1 MDKNVD
7 NELINQNT
15 SNKNHENIIS
25 TSNTNNAKN
34 INDNSPEQNVANIQ
48 NLNNIIN
55 PESIPNSSP
64 NSCPGKVILISNHTK
79 SNNYNDNNKSNKD
92 LAHNKILNNPN
103 SKLLQEKLKNIFLE
117 REKAKLKYNKQLIPE
132 QLKYNSDDEES
143 NYSKEIK
150 KNDLNDKI
158 NKVEIKQN
166 SNEKHHFNHDKI
178 IQNEKEEKKENEI
191 NNSSNE
197 KEKNINSEKI
207 RSIKKDNREINEIK
221 SFTKNRYNNSNKNI
235 NNEKDA
241 EEENDRNLYQLLLSK
256 KVKDMYGD
264 VKEENKNNSKKE
276 DIKEKKEILR
286 ENLIEKEE
294 KKAEKEFKKE
304 EIENTKENE
313 ETIQKEAKIEKTE
326 EKEKENELIKNNK
339 EDKEIV
345 ENRYNKSE
353 NIDKN
358 KNNEEE
364 SNNEEEKKK
373 YQTKTL
379 KRSSGVITLNQNIN
393 IEKDN
398 QNERNEKCTEVPSL
412 QRNKLTINLNS
423 PRILDKIAYNN
434 NETEYQL
441 KSPIISSREAII
453 INENPKTINRYEHES
468 KTVKEEPNDK
478 NSILKLLRLIKNKKS
493 EKEKIEKEKE
503 KVKEGICQRSKS
515 QAPTRN
521 LESFHKLKSKSIE
534 ENKQLNNNINNNE
547 NCKNKRFCLGSPK
560 QEIYN
565 KKTMTNNRNKIASNH
580 PTNFNSKNIKK
591 IEIQKNNNS
600 NLIKKNNECC
610 SSNKNNMNRIVVNHR
625 MKKTITK
632 KGFHNLKSININGF
646 KNSETYKTVIS
657 RHNTTNITKANQ
669 KIKRNEIEINCKK
682 TYEKP
687 VFIYNKQNLPN
698 RSMEMDNLDFSNSN
712 YLSNNNIFK
721 YSSSSSNKIIRN
733 ILIPKKIYN
742 PRKPVNGKG
751 KSVEK
756 SPRQKNI
763 INKDYGDFYSYNN
776 YNNNLNNYNC
786 NNNSDIN
793 ASPNSNN
800 IYVKKKSFLIES
812 NFDTNTSSIDI
823 SKSKNGERSQKYYS
837 INNYKLDNSGINS
850 GYPSYYMML
859 SKKEKDNSYKKINLK
874 VNKKMPYNHY
884 YNETESGEIEYGL
897 GRSLILDQNNNFNYN
912 KNSHN
917 VKNLDKHNSFNINK
931 KNTSIR
937 GYKNANKKSPNYKK
951 SVIKKD
957 TSKTSKDIFIN
968 FETEENKS
976 INMNTFN
983 NNSIIKTVN
992 NDSMF
997 NKRRNGDQ
1005 KKLSLFKIEDLL
1017 VIEEKLN
1024 FIIECLRNNQET
1036 KKQCFDFWNYFFNGL
1051 IFKKIEKIYD
1061 AENDIEIIKLSIN
1074 YLLISLIICY
1084 EYCTDQDAFI
1094 ETNSKLLELME
1105 INYNNLM
1112 KMFQQIINY
1121 VDDEVENP
1129 WIKRLLN
1136 VFEAFSKREEF
1147 SSYNEDI
1154 LFTIEKIR
1162 INNENINLK
1171 IQNILNSFQTENSTL
1186 LTNYYLQIKVKTY
1199 EDLNLF
1205 FQNSILQIENEEG
1218 SLIACLY
1225 LRNNSLFSPMPPPYI
1240 KKPNPKKYTLVLD
1253 LDETLVNF
1261 KIKKGREGY
1270 VRLRPFLFGFLE
1282 EVSQSYELIIF
1293 TSSTEAYAN
1302 SVIEAIEH
1310 DKKYFDYVFYRQHTI
1325 IVGNDF
1331 VKDLTRIGRPL
1342 NSTIIIDNT
1351 PQNFRFQKE
1360 NGISIKPF
1368 WGQDSNDKTL
1378 YDLMPILLDIAQIGG
1393 DVRIT
1398 LGKYRE
1404 EIIGKITS
1412 NVSKNKY

>member
-7 NELINQNT
+7 NELNNQNT
-15 SNKNHENIIS
+15 SNKIQEKRIS
-25 TSNTNNAKN
+25 NFNTNNTKDN
-34 INDNSPEQNVANIQ
+34 DDNSPESNNTNIQ
-48 NLNNIIN
+48 YSNNIAN
-55 PESIPNSSP
+55 SESIPKSP
-64 NSCPGKVILISNHTK
+64 SNSCPGKVIIINSHTK
-79 SNNYNDNNKSNKD
+79 NENDNNSNNKSDKNVTN
-92 LAHNKILNNPN
+92 NKILNNPN

-143 NYSKEIK
+143 NYSKELK

-158 NKVEIKQN
+158 NKIEIKQN
-166 SNEKHHFNHDKI
+166 LNENHHFDNDKAI
-178 IQNEKEEKKENEI
+178 KNEKEEKEGNEII
-191 NNSSNE
+191 NNSKNE
-197 KEKNINSEKI
+197 KENNINSEEK
-207 RSIKKDNREINEIK
+207 RSSKKDNREINEIK
-221 SFTKNRYNNSNKNI
+221 SFTKNRYNNSNKSI
-235 NNEKDA
+235 HNEKNE
-241 EEENDRNLYQLLLSK
+241 EEENNRNLYQMLLSK
-256 KVKDMYGD
+256 KVKDMYEDG
-264 VKEENKNNSKKE
+264 KEDHKNSSKKKE
-276 DIKEKKEILR
+276 DIQEKKETMR
-286 ENLIEKEE
+286 ENFIEKEE
-294 KKAEKEFKKE
+294 KKIEKELTKE
-304 EIENTKENE
+304 EIENIKEK
-313 ETIQKEAKIEKTE
+313 KEAKNQKVEG
-326 EKEKENELIKNNK
+326 KENENELINNNT
-339 EDKEIV
+339 EGKEIK
-345 ENRYNKSE
+345 ENSYNKSE
-353 NIDKN
+353 NNSKN

-364 SNNEEEKKK
+364 PNNKEEKK
-373 YQTKTL
+373 YQNKTL
-379 KRSSGVITLNQNIN
+379 KRSVGVITLNQNIN

-398 QNERNEKCTEVPSL
+398 QKERNDKCTEVPSL

-423 PRILDKIAYNN
+423 PRIQEKIAYNN

-441 KSPIISSREAII
+441 NSPIISSRETKIT
-453 INENPKTINRYEHES
+453 NEKPKTINRYEHES
-468 KTVKEEPNDK
+468 KTVKEQANDK

-493 EKEKIEKEKE
+493 EKEQIEKEKE
-503 KVKEGICQRSKS
+503 KVKEGMCQRSKS

-521 LESFHKLKSKSIE
+521 LESFHKMKSKSIE
-534 ENKQLNNNINNNE
+534 EIKQINNNNINNDE
-547 NCKNKRFCLGSPK
+547 NCKNKRLYYGSPK

-565 KKTMTNNRNKIASNH
+565 KKTMTMTNNRNKIASNH
-580 PTNFNSKNIKK
+580 PTNFKNIKK
-591 IEIQKNNNS
+591 IEIQKNQNENY
-600 NLIKKNNECC
+600 KKNNEII

-625 MKKTITK
+625 MKKAITK

-646 KNSETYKTVIS
+646 KNSENYKTVIN
-657 RHNTTNITKANQ
+657 RHNTTNMTKANQ
-669 KIKRNEIEINCKK
+669 KIRGNEIEINCKK

-698 RSMEMDNLDFSNSN
+698 RSMEMDNFEFSNSN
-712 YLSNNNIFK
+712 YLSNNIIK

-742 PRKPVNGKG
+742 PRKPVDSKG

-756 SPRQKNI
+756 SPKQKNI
-763 INKDYGDFYSYNN
+763 INQEYRDFYSCNN
-776 YNNNLNNYNC
+776 YNKNLNNYIY

-793 ASPNSNN
+793 SNPNSNSNSNN

-823 SKSKNGERSQKYYS
+823 SKSKNGDRSPKYYS
-837 INNYKLDNSGINS
+837 INNYKLDNSGLNS
-850 GYPSYYMML
+850 GNPNYYMML
-859 SKKEKDNSYKKINLK
+859 SKKDKDNSYKKINLK
-874 VNKKMPYNHY
+874 VNKKLPYQHY
-884 YNETESGEIEYGL
+884 YNETETADIEFGL
-897 GRSLILDQNNNFNYN
+897 GRSLILEQNNNYNYR
-912 KNSHN
+912 KN
-917 VKNLDKHNSFNINK
+917 KNLDKHNSFNVK
-931 KNTSIR
+931 KSTSIR
-937 GYKNANKKSPNYKK
+937 GYKNANKKSPNFRKFE
-951 SVIKKD
+951 IKKD
-957 TSKTSKDIFIN
+957 TAKISKDIFIN

-976 INMNTFN
+976 INMNSFN
-983 NNSIIKTVN
+983 NNSIIKTMN
-992 NDSMF
+992 NDSMN
-997 NKRRNGDQ
+997 NKTRNGNH

-1036 KKQCFDFWNYFFNGL
+1036 KKQCFDFWNYFFNGV

-1061 AENDIEIIKLSIN
+1061 AEKDIEIVKLSIN
-1074 YLLISLIICY
+1074 YLLISIIICY
-1084 EYCTDQDAFI
+1084 EYCTEPDAFT

-1112 KMFQQIINY
+1112 RMFQQIINY
-1121 VDDEVENP
+1121 IDDEVENP

-1136 VFEAFSKREEF
+1136 VFESFSKREEF
-1147 SSYNEDI
+1147 LSYNEDI

-1162 INNENINLK
+1162 CNNENINLK

-1240 KKPNPKKYTLVLD
+1240 KTPNPKKYTLVLD

-1378 YDLMPILLDIAQIGG
+1378 YDLMPILLDIAQTGG

>member
-7 NELINQNT
+7 DELSYQNT
-15 SNKNHENIIS
+15 SNKKQEKIIS
-25 TSNTNNAKN
+25 TSNPNNAHN
-34 INDNSPEQNVANIQ
+34 ITDNSPEQNDINIQ
-48 NLNNIIN
+48 NLNNINN
-55 PESIPNSSP
+55 PENISNSSP
-64 NSCPGKVILISNHTK
+64 NSCPGKVITINSHTK
-79 SNNYNDNNKSNKD
+79 NNNDNNNKSNKET
-92 LAHNKILNNPN
+92 AKNKILNNPN

-117 REKAKLKYNKQLIPE
+117 REKAKFKYNKQLIPE

-158 NKVEIKQN
+158 NKIEIKQN
-166 SNEKHHFNHDKI
+166 SNEKHHFNLDKKI
-178 IQNEKEEKKENEI
+178 KNEKEEKEEKEGNEII
-191 NNSSNE
+191 NNSRNE
-197 KEKNINSEKI
+197 KEKNLNSEKI
-207 RSIKKDNREINEIK
+207 RSNKKDNKELKEIK

-235 NNEKDA
+235 NNEKDE

-264 VKEENKNNSKKE
+264 GKEENKNNNKKE
-276 DIKEKKEILR
+276 DIKEKKEAMR
-286 ENLIEKEE
+286 ENLIEKEY
-294 KKAEKEFKKE
+294 KKE
-304 EIENTKENE
+304 EIENTKEYE
-313 ETIQKEAKIEKTE
+313 KTIQKETKIEKTE
-326 EKEKENELIKNNK
+326 EKENEIIKNNK
-339 EDKEIV
+339 ENKEIV
-345 ENRYNKSE
+345 ENLYNKSE
-353 NIDKN
+353 NFSKN

-364 SNNEEEKKK
+364 QNNEEEKK

-379 KRSSGVITLNQNIN
+379 KRSTGVITLNQNIN
-393 IEKDN
+393 IEKDY
-398 QNERNEKCTEVPSL
+398 QKERNEKCTEVPSL

-423 PRILDKIAYNN
+423 PSIQDKKIYSNN
-434 NETEYQL
+434 VTEYQL
-441 KSPIISSREAII
+441 KSPINSSREVII
-453 INENPKTINRYEHES
+453 TDDKPKTINRYEHES
-468 KTVKEEPNDK
+468 KTVKEDPNDK

-493 EKEKIEKEKE
+493 EKEQIEKEKE

-521 LESFHKLKSKSIE
+521 LESFHKMKSKSLE
-534 ENKQLNNNINNNE
+534 EAKQINNNINGNG

-565 KKTMTNNRNKIASNH
+565 KKTMTNNNNKIASNH
-580 PTNFNSKNIKK
+580 PINFNAKNIKK
-591 IEIQKNNNS
+591 IEIQKNHNS
-600 NLIKKNNECC
+600 NFIKKNNECC
-610 SSNKNNMNRIVVNHR
+610 PSNKNNMNRIVVNHR
-625 MKKTITK
+625 MKKVITK

-646 KNSETYKTVIS
+646 KNSETYKTVMS
-657 RHNTTNITKANQ
+657 RHNTTNMIKTNQ
-669 KIKRNEIEINCKK
+669 KIKGKEFEINCKK

-687 VFIYNKQNLPN
+687 VYIYNKQNLPN

-712 YLSNNNIFK
+712 YLSNNLIKF
-721 YSSSSSNKIIRN
+721 SSSSSNKIIRN

-763 INKDYGDFYSYNN
+763 INKDYRDFYSYNN
-776 YNNNLNNYNC
+776 YSNNLNNYNY

-800 IYVKKKSFLIES
+800 IYFKKKSFLIES

-850 GYPSYYMML
+850 GCPNYYMML
-859 SKKEKDNSYKKINLK
+859 SKKDKDNSYKEINLK
-874 VNKKMPYNHY
+874 VNKKFPYNHY
-884 YNETESGEIEYGL
+884 YNETESGEIECGL
-897 GRSLILDQNNNFNYN
+897 GRSLILEKKNNFNYS

-917 VKNLDKHNSFNINK
+917 SKNLDKHNSFNMNK
-931 KNTSIR
+931 KSTSIR
-937 GYKNANKKSPNYKK
+937 GYKNINKKSPNYKK
-951 SVIKKD
+951 CIIKKD

-983 NNSIIKTVN
+983 NNSIIKTMN
-992 NDSMF
+992 NDSMI

-1061 AENDIEIIKLSIN
+1061 TEKDIEIIKLSIN
-1074 YLLISLIICY
+1074 YLLISIIICY
-1084 EYCTDQDAFI
+1084 EYCTEPDAFT
-1094 ETNSKLLELME
+1094 ETNSKLLELLE

-1112 KMFQQIINY
+1112 RMFQQIINY
-1121 VDDEVENP
+1121 IDDEVENP

-1147 SSYNEDI
+1147 FSYNEDI
-1154 LFTIEKIR
+1154 LFTIEKIKS
-1162 INNENINLK
+1162 NNENINLK

-1225 LRNNSLFSPMPPPYI
+1225 LRNNSIFSPMPPPYI
-1240 KKPNPKKYTLVLD
+1240 KTPNPKKYTLVLD

-1282 EVSQSYELIIF
+1282 EVSQFYELIIF

-1378 YDLMPILLDIAQIGG
+1378 YDLMPILLDIAQTGG

>member
-7 NELINQNT
+7 NELHNQNNT
-15 SNKNHENIIS
+15 NKNQEKIIS
-25 TSNTNNAKN
+25 NANTNSAKN
-34 INDNSPEQNVANIQ
+34 INDNNPEQNDANIQ
-48 NLNNIIN
+48 NLNNIDN
-55 PESIPNSSP
+55 PESIPKSSLNSYP
-64 NSCPGKVILISNHTK
+64 EKVLIINSQAKDN
-79 SNNYNDNNKSNKD
+79 NDNNKADKD
-92 LAHNKILNNPN
+92 DINNKILNNPN

-132 QLKYNSDDEES
+132 QLKYNSDDEDS

-150 KNDLNDKI
+150 KSDLNEKI
-158 NKVEIKQN
+158 NKIEIKQN
-166 SNEKHHFNHDKI
+166 SNEKHHFKNYKI
-178 IQNEKEEKKENEI
+178 IRNEKEEKEENAK
-191 NNSSNE
+191 NE

-207 RSIKKDNREINEIK
+207 RNIKKDNREINEIK

-235 NNEKDA
+235 NNEKD
-241 EEENDRNLYQLLLSK
+241 EEEEKDRNLYQLLLSK
-256 KVKDMYGD
+256 KVKDIYGD
-264 VKEENKNNSKKE
+264 GKEENRNSNKKE
-276 DIKEKKEILR
+276 DIKEKKEIMS

-294 KKAEKEFKKE
+294 KKIEKEFKNKNE

-313 ETIQKEAKIEKTE
+313 GNIIAQKEVKYQKAE
-326 EKEKENELIKNNK
+326 EKENELIKKNK
-339 EDKEIV
+339 EDIV

-353 NIDKN
+353 KIIKN
-358 KNNEEE
+358 KNYEEE
-364 SNNEEEKKK
+364 PNIEEEKK
-373 YQTKTL
+373 YQAKTL
-379 KRSSGVITLNQNIN
+379 KRSTGVITLNQNIN

-398 QNERNEKCTEVPSL
+398 QKERNEKFTEIPSH
-412 QRNKLTINLNS
+412 QRNKLTINLKS
-423 PRILDKIAYNN
+423 PRMKDKIAYNN
-434 NETEYQL
+434 NDIEFNL
-441 KSPIISSREAII
+441 KSPIISSREAKIV
-453 INENPKTINRYEHES
+453 NEKPKTINRYEQDS
-468 KTVKEEPNDK
+468 KNVKEEPSDK

-493 EKEKIEKEKE
+493 EKEQIEKEKE

-534 ENKQLNNNINNNE
+534 ECKQNNNKINNNE
-547 NCKNKRFCLGSPK
+547 NSKNKRLCLGSPK

-565 KKTMTNNRNKIASNH
+565 KKTMINNSNKLASNH
-580 PTNFNSKNIKK
+580 PTNFNMKNIKK
-591 IEIQKNNNS
+591 IEIQKNHNANFT
-600 NLIKKNNECC
+600 KKNNECY
-610 SSNKNNMNRIVVNHR
+610 SSNINNMNRIVVNHR

-632 KGFHNLKSININGF
+632 KGFHNLKSININDF
-646 KNSETYKTVIS
+646 KNSETYKNVIS
-657 RHNTTNITKANQ
+657 RHNTTNLAKTNQ
-669 KIKRNEIEINCKK
+669 KIRANEIEINCKK

-698 RSMEMDNLDFSNSN
+698 RSMEMDNLEFSNSN
-712 YLSNNNIFK
+712 YLSNNIIK

-742 PRKPVNGKG
+742 PRKPVNSKG

-756 SPRQKNI
+756 SPKQKSI
-763 INKDYGDFYSYNN
+763 INQDYRDYYSYNN
-776 YNNNLNNYNC
+776 YSNNLDNYNY

-793 ASPNSNN
+793 SNQNSNPNN

-823 SKSKNGERSQKYYS
+823 SKSKNVERSQKYYS
-837 INNYKLDNSGINS
+837 INNYKLDSSGLKYS
-850 GYPSYYMML
+850 YPSYYMML
-859 SKKEKDNSYKKINLK
+859 SKKEKDNSCKKINLK
-874 VNKKMPYNHY
+874 VNKKLPYHHY
-884 YNETESGEIEYGL
+884 YNETESGDIEFGL
-897 GRSLILDQNNNFNYN
+897 GRSLILDHNNNFNYN

-917 VKNLDKHNSFNINK
+917 AKNLDKHNSFNINK
-931 KNTSIR
+931 KSANIR
-937 GYKNANKKSPNYKK
+937 GNKNANKNNLNFKNSD
-951 SVIKKD
+951 IKKD

-976 INMNTFN
+976 MNMNSFN
-983 NNSIIKTVN
+983 NNSIIKTMN

-997 NKRRNGDQ
+997 NRRRNGDQ

-1036 KKQCFDFWNYFFNGL
+1036 KKQCFDFWNYFFNSL

-1061 AENDIEIIKLSIN
+1061 SEKDIETVKLSIN
-1074 YLLISLIICY
+1074 YLLISMIICY
-1084 EYCTDQDAFI
+1084 EYCTEPDAFT

-1112 KMFQQIINY
+1112 RIFQQIINY
-1121 VDDEVENP
+1121 IDDEVENP

-1136 VFEAFSKREEF
+1136 VFETFSKREEF
-1147 SSYNEDI
+1147 FSYNEDI

-1162 INNENINLK
+1162 CNNENINLK

-1186 LTNYYLQIKVKTY
+1186 LTNYYLQIKLKTY
-1199 EDLNLF
+1199 EDLNHF

-1240 KKPNPKKYTLVLD
+1240 KTPNPKKYTLVLD

-1368 WGQDSNDKTL
+1368 WGQDSTDKTL
-1378 YDLMPILLDIAQIGG
+1378 YDLMPILLDIAQTGG

-1398 LGKYRE
+1398 LSKYRE